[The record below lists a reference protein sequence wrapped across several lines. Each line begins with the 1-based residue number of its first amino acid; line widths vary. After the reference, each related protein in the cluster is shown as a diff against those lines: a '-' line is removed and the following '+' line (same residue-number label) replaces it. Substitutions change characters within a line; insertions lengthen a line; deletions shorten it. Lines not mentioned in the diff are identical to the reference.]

1 MLLTHRQL
9 QRRKHA
15 RVSKWQLYNLY
26 GAESTYLKTGEKSTL
41 DSKLLIILLNHI
53 SNNDKQHHTQTIFS
67 INMITICSTVYK
79 TKKNQ
84 KVH

>member
-41 DSKLLIILLNHI
+41 D
-53 SNNDKQHHTQTIFS
+53 
-67 INMITICSTVYK
+67 
-79 TKKNQ
+79 
-84 KVH
+84 